1 MKILFI
7 LIALLLIAVLTGPPA
22 FGGIMIV
29 VIAIWIVYLI
39 AKATGDK
46 KPTKAKAKEIKLEV
60 TPGDSSSEYYTKIA
74 GVQYR
79 CDASDVG
86 GFFGFII
93 HEPSNPKDPN
103 AVAIYRADG
112 KHLGYIPKDETE
124 GLRYWCDRSNLF
136 CVGYIAPGD
145 HVPLYGKV
153 KIFDV
158 VDNRAMIRLAKYVK
172 YLIENFGVKYIP
184 EGLNSDARNKR
195 EWLEAMDNLIAEHEE
210 AIGKL
215 SASQSTPNLN
225 N

>member
-1 MKILFI
+1 MKTLLL
-7 LIALLLIAVLTGPPA
+7 LIIILLIAVLTGPPA

-46 KPTKAKAKEIKLEV
+46 KPTKTKCKEIKLEV

-79 CDASDVG
+79 CGASDVG

-93 HEPSNPKDPN
+93 HEPKNPKDPN
-103 AVAIYRADG
+103 AIAIYRADG

-124 GLRYWCDRSNLF
+124 DLRCWCDRSNLF

-158 VDNRAMIRLAKYVK
+158 VDNRAMIRIAKYVK

-184 EGLNSDARNKR
+184 DGLNSDARNKR
-195 EWLEAMDNLIAEHEE
+195 EWLDAMDNLIAEHEE
-210 AIGKL
+210 AIDKS
-215 SASQSTPNLN
+215 SANAISTHIN